1 MKDMTS
7 GTPIKQILLFSI
19 PLIIGNIFQLFY
31 NMVDTFI
38 VGRTLGVNALAGIGA
53 AGSVMFF
60 VVGFS
65 QGFTAG
71 MAIPTAQ
78 AYGARDYEKVSR
90 SVAINGVLSTLVVI
104 VMTVLSMFFL
114 WDILYLMNTP
124 AEIIQYTYDYLIIIF
139 GFMAITILFNMLS
152 NLMRALG
159 DSRTPVIALVIA
171 VVINIILD
179 YIFILVFDM
188 GVAGVAT
195 ATMVSQLIA
204 SLICLFYI
212 QKKVYL
218 LKVKARHFKMRKDEM
233 IQHCRIGFPMAF
245 QSSIIAIG
253 SMSVTIALNTLGAEA
268 VAGYSAAQKIDQI
281 VVFVLMSFGVSM
293 ATYVGQNFGAK
304 KYDRILRGVKQ
315 VLVLSISVSILF

>member
-1 MKDMTS
+1 MTS

-65 QGFTAG
+65 QGLRDG

-78 AYGARDYEKVSR
+78 GYGARDYEKVSR

-139 GFMAITILFNMLS
+139 
-152 NLMRALG
+152 
-159 DSRTPVIALVIA
+159 
-171 VVINIILD
+171 
-179 YIFILVFDM
+179 
-188 GVAGVAT
+188 
-195 ATMVSQLIA
+195 
-204 SLICLFYI
+204 
-212 QKKVYL
+212 
-218 LKVKARHFKMRKDEM
+218 E
-233 IQHCRIGFPMAF
+233 
-245 QSSIIAIG
+245 
-253 SMSVTIALNTLGAEA
+253 
-268 VAGYSAAQKIDQI
+268 
-281 VVFVLMSFGVSM
+281 
-293 ATYVGQNFGAK
+293 
-304 KYDRILRGVKQ
+304 
-315 VLVLSISVSILF
+315 